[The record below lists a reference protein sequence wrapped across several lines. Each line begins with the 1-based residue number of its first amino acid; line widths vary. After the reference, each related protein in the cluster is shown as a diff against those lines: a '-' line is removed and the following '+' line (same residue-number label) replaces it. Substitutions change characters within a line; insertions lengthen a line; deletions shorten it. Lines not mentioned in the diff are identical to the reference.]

1 MPVLAL
7 RLTALAA
14 LVISVSGCVMEAYGS
29 RARSDAQSWI
39 GLPIQDV
46 IKRFGEPERVTGDAA
61 RQKYVW
67 KEYENYSHDY
77 DYTYYE
83 QGHGNTPNSL
93 VLNQKTGT
101 ANQSGYYTCIVSVH
115 STTYWTYFTSRRGLS
130 NSGETLYCFVPF
142 SARTITLLRLIL
154 VTIPI
159 VKPVRLSKVTFS
171 PTCSRLS
178 ACRFS

>member
-67 KEYENYSHDY
+67 KEYE
-77 DYTYYE
+77 
-83 QGHGNTPNSL
+83 
-93 VLNQKTGT
+93 
-101 ANQSGYYTCIVSVH
+101 
-115 STTYWTYFTSRRGLS
+115 
-130 NSGETLYCFVPF
+130 
-142 SARTITLLRLIL
+142 
-154 VTIPI
+154 
-159 VKPVRLSKVTFS
+159 
-171 PTCSRLS
+171 
-178 ACRFS
+178 

>member
-14 LVISVSGCVMEAYGS
+14 LAISVSGCVMEAYGS

-67 KEYENYSHDY
+67 KEYEIA
-77 DYTYYE
+77 TTTT
-83 QGHGNTPNSL
+83 TP
-93 VLNQKTGT
+93 T
-101 ANQSGYYTCIVSVH
+101 
-115 STTYWTYFTSRRGLS
+115 TSRAMAIRP
-130 NSGETLYCFVPF
+130 T
-142 SARTITLLRLIL
+142 AR
-154 VTIPI
+154 
-159 VKPVRLSKVTFS
+159 S
-171 PTCSRLS
+171 
-178 ACRFS
+178 

>member
-14 LVISVSGCVMEAYGS
+14 LAISVSGCVMEAYGS
-29 RARSDAQSWI
+29 RARS
-39 GLPIQDV
+39 DV

-83 QGHGNTPNSL
+83 QGHGNTPNSS

-101 ANQSGYYTCIVSVH
+101 ANQSGYYTCIYEFFADASGRVVDA
-115 STTYWTYFTSRRGLS
+115 TARG
-130 NSGETLYCFVPF
+130 E
-142 SARTITLLRLIL
+142 
-154 VTIPI
+154 
-159 VKPVRLSKVTFS
+159 
-171 PTCSRLS
+171 
-178 ACRFS
+178 CR

>member
-67 KEYENYSHDY
+67 KEYENYSYDY

-83 QGHGNTPNSL
+83 QGHGNTPNSS

-101 ANQSGYYTCIVSVH
+101 ANQSGYYTCIYEFFADASAGWSMRPRGVSAA
-115 STTYWTYFTSRRGLS
+115 SSRRS
-130 NSGETLYCFVPF
+130 
-142 SARTITLLRLIL
+142 
-154 VTIPI
+154 
-159 VKPVRLSKVTFS
+159 
-171 PTCSRLS
+171 SR
-178 ACRFS
+178 RKG

>member
-14 LVISVSGCVMEAYGS
+14 LAISVSGCVMEAYGS

-83 QGHGNTPNSL
+83 QGHGNTPNSS

-101 ANQSGYYTCIVSVH
+101 ANQSGYYTCIYEFFADASGRVVDWLSQPPPCLRPRRDASVQ
-115 STTYWTYFTSRRGLS
+115 RG
-130 NSGETLYCFVPF
+130 GVPSPR
-142 SARTITLLRLIL
+142 SAVIARPPCLTRVL
-154 VTIPI
+154 VRSS
-159 VKPVRLSKVTFS
+159 KPGR
-171 PTCSRLS
+171 CSQ
-178 ACRFS
+178 

>member
-14 LVISVSGCVMEAYGS
+14 LAISVSGCVMEAYGS

-77 DYTYYE
+77 
-83 QGHGNTPNSL
+83 
-93 VLNQKTGT
+93 
-101 ANQSGYYTCIVSVH
+101 
-115 STTYWTYFTSRRGLS
+115 GLH
-130 NSGETLYCFVPF
+130 
-142 SARTITLLRLIL
+142 LLRAGPWQYAQQLG
-154 VTIPI
+154 PE
-159 VKPVRLSKVTFS
+159 PEDRHGQPERLLHLHLRVL
-171 PTCSRLS
+171 CRRLGQGGRCDR
-178 ACRFS
+178 AG

>member
-14 LVISVSGCVMEAYGS
+14 LAFSVSGCVMEAYGS

-83 QGHGNTPNSL
+83 QGHGNTPNSS

-101 ANQSGYYTCIVSVH
+101 ANQSGYYTCIYEFFADASGRVVDA
-115 STTYWTYFTSRRGLS
+115 TARG
-130 NSGETLYCFVPF
+130 E
-142 SARTITLLRLIL
+142 
-154 VTIPI
+154 
-159 VKPVRLSKVTFS
+159 
-171 PTCSRLS
+171 
-178 ACRFS
+178 CR

>member
-1 MPVLAL
+1 
-7 RLTALAA
+7 
-14 LVISVSGCVMEAYGS
+14 
-29 RARSDAQSWI
+29 I

-83 QGHGNTPNSL
+83 QGHGNTPNSS

-101 ANQSGYYTCIVSVH
+101 ANQSGYYTCIYEFFADASGRVVDA
-115 STTYWTYFTSRRGLS
+115 TARG
-130 NSGETLYCFVPF
+130 E
-142 SARTITLLRLIL
+142 
-154 VTIPI
+154 
-159 VKPVRLSKVTFS
+159 
-171 PTCSRLS
+171 
-178 ACRFS
+178 CR